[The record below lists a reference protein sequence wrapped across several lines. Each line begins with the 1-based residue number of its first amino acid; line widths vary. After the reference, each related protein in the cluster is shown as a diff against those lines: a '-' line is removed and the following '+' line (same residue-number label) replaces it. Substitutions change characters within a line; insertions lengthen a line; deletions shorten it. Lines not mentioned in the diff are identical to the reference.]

1 MQSYLEFTYCAFKQL
16 FTFIMVISHENDE
29 DILILIAIHFLFS
42 M

>member
-1 MQSYLEFTYCAFKQL
+1 MQTYPELIYCAFKLL

-29 DILILIAIHFLFS
+29 NIFILTAVNFLFS